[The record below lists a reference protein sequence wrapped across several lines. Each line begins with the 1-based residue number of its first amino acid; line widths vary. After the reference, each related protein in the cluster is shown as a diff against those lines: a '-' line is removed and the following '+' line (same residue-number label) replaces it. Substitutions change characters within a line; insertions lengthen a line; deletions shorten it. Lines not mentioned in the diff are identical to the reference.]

1 MINRDL
7 CDTWGRISK
16 QQRLIFPVRSPRQLK
31 RRKKRTIR
39 STLCVFRARRLL
51 EKKSDFRGHPCAR
64 DSNDSAPRVGKT
76 RSLRQDSR
84 RRIFRRFSVII
95 LLKEGEEKNKLE
107 EMSTIRERERE
118 ERGGGKRAQHWH
130 WLSFR
135 GWKEDRWKRR
145 RRKDAGRWCWPWRR
159 RNGGLRTGT

>member
-145 RRKDAGRWCWPWRR
+145 RREDAGRWCWPWRR

>member
-95 LLKEGEEKNKLE
+95 LPKEGEEKNKLE

-145 RRKDAGRWCWPWRR
+145 RREDAGRWCWPWRR

>member
-1 MINRDL
+1 MRIPRARA
-7 CDTWGRISK
+7 RIS
-16 QQRLIFPVRSPRQLK
+16 
-31 RRKKRTIR
+31 
-39 STLCVFRARRLL
+39 RRLL

-95 LLKEGEEKNKLE
+95 LPKEGTRRGRKKISWKKCLR
-107 EMSTIRERERE
+107 SARERERNE
-118 ERGGGKRAQHWH
+118 GVERGHSIDIDFPFGDGRET
-130 WLSFR
+130 
-135 GWKEDRWKRR
+135 EDRWRR
-145 RRKDAGRWCWPWRR
+145 RRREDAGRWCWPWRR

>member
-1 MINRDL
+1 MNHVMINRDL

-135 GWKEDRWKRR
+135 GWKGD
-145 RRKDAGRWCWPWRR
+145 GR
-159 RNGGLRTGT
+159 